1 MWQGQIDHLG
11 YIPWNLISTSSGDN
25 PDIHLKLPIPATSPF
40 LGAPGGMSGLFSQAQ
55 FAWPSHEACFPL
67 SALHCSLWARAENTV
82 STKGDEMLLETQWQL
97 IPKAPVETNT
107 AEPTSKL
114 RCNQCP
120 QKFHQN
126 NAFGFFLSFIE
137 FVTILVFFL
146 MFGLFGC
153 EACGI
158 LASHLGVK
166 LYSPHWKVKS

>member
-126 NAFGFFLSFIE
+126 NAFGFFFKLYWICYNIGFFSYVWAFWLWGMWDLSF
-137 FVTILVFFL
+137 
-146 MFGLFGC
+146 
-153 EACGI
+153 
-158 LASHLGVK
+158 
-166 LYSPHWKVKS
+166 SPRGQTVLPSLEG